1 MSWTSV
7 LLLLLSPITCGF
19 TLAQTPDDFKDV
31 IMGCSNMGVFHVE
44 RGRYQL
50 TYEQA
55 DGLCK
60 AYGVVLANEE
70 QLKVAHQNNF
80 QTCRNGWV
88 YNKTV
93 MIPRIDSNEL
103 CGGGKTGLIFVTDN
117 QTKYDAY
124 CFNATETKPINCA
137 TRTIVP
143 TSPKPSTV
151 AAVTEGTTAKTADT
165 TTYAV
170 KDNEG
175 EEEVSTTSIPLV
187 TSTEIWTNE
196 DEVTSTPSMLST
208 LHEKNTGSRSSNKSR
223 PYYIGEEPSASTA
236 DPSSFS
242 VHNVT
247 TFPATLPLTTPSGD
261 STEDMSHRGDSGVEV
276 TTQTFQEVN
285 DSSSQPPTN
294 EDGIVAGS
302 KGDELVTEG
311 PEDLVTPTAQ
321 NTPTSFP
328 IETFWMS
335 TSVDI
340 DADNITQSNEG
351 LEALPPDPI
360 NSNSSSSSVE
370 RDDKAA
376 NTDFIDSSYFNTSL
390 SPVRF
395 ISHYL
400 QDWLIILAI
409 ALSVLILAF
418 VCIAILYRRK
428 YHGKKQKLVISGKPA
443 QGSKEDTAQNEK
455 EQEMV
460 RLMNQ
465 EKAMENGGTNEDF
478 TDITLDEQAE
488 KV

>member
-31 IMGCSNMGVFHVE
+31 IMGCSYMGVFQVE

-55 DGLCK
+55 EGICK
-60 AYGVVLANEE
+60 AFGVVLANEE

-93 MIPRIDSNEL
+93 MIPRIDSNDL
-103 CGGGKTGLIFVTDN
+103 CGGGKIGLILVTDN

-143 TSPKPSTV
+143 TSPKPNT
-151 AAVTEGTTAKTADT
+151 AAPVTTADPWT
-165 TTYAV
+165 TT
-170 KDNEG
+170 DTG
-175 EEEVSTTSIPLV
+175 EPEIFNTASDKEVEEDISTTGISLL
-187 TSTEIWTNE
+187 TSE
-196 DEVTSTPSMLST
+196 DEATSTPSMPSK
-208 LHEKNTGSRSSNKSR
+208 LHEGNTGSRSSNNSR
-223 PYYIGEEPSASTA
+223 PYYIGEESSASTA

-247 TFPATLPLTTPSGD
+247 TFPTTLPLTTPSGD
-261 STEDMSHRGDSGVEV
+261 STEDMSHRGEAGVEV
-276 TTQTFQEVN
+276 TTQKFQEVN

-328 IETFWMS
+328 IETFWVS

-340 DADNITQSNEG
+340 DADNITQSNEV

-360 NSNSSSSSVE
+360 NSNSSSSSME

-376 NTDFIDSSYFNTSL
+376 NT
-390 SPVRF
+390 
-395 ISHYL
+395 
-400 QDWLIILAI
+400 DWLIILAI

-418 VCIAILYRRK
+418 VCIAVLYRRK

-443 QGSKEDTAQNEK
+443 QGNKEGTPQNEK